1 MQLTGRRILLGVCGG
16 IAAYKSALLAR
27 ALIRA
32 GASVRVAMTA
42 SGQRFVAPLT
52 FEALTE
58 QTCLTDDDLFHT
70 GGGVSHVE
78 IARTSDLIL
87 VAPATAT
94 TLARLAGGFAD
105 NLLSAVVLASRA
117 PVLLVPSMHTAMW
130 EAVPVQRNLGLLDP
144 ARYRVM
150 RPASGDLASGDCGP
164 GRFPEPDDIVDA
176 AAAALAPQ
184 DLAGRRVVV
193 TAGPTREHLDP
204 VRMLTNP
211 STGRMGIEVARSAQ
225 IRGAHVHLILGPTEV
240 PPPRALDTNRLV
252 VTRVVSTAD
261 MLAATRAALV
271 EADAL
276 VMAAAPADERP
287 ARSAAGKVRKEDLPT
302 TLALEP
308 TPDILKTLRAEPGR
322 RVVVGFAAETEDI
335 EVSGRR
341 KMADKGLDL
350 LFANPV
356 DGGRGFGVAVNEGIL
371 LGPDGRSETVSTRS
385 KAAVA
390 DLLLDRLVA
399 LLSSHAEASGKG

>member
-1 MQLTGRRILLGVCGG
+1 MRLNGRRILLGVCGG

-32 GASVRVAMTA
+32 GALVRVAMTA
-42 SGQRFVAPLT
+42 SGQRFVTPLT

-58 QTCLTDDDLFHT
+58 QACLTDDDLFHT

-78 IARTSDLIL
+78 IARTTDLI
-87 VAPATAT
+87 VIAPATAT

-105 NLLSAVVLASRA
+105 NLLSAVVLASRT

-130 EAVPVQRNLGLLDP
+130 ESAPVRRNLGSLDP

-150 RPASGDLASGDCGP
+150 HPASGDLASGDSGP
-164 GRFPEPDDIVDA
+164 GRFPDADDIVDA
-176 AAAALAPQ
+176 AAAALARQ

-211 STGRMGIEVARSAQ
+211 SSGRMGIEVARAAQ
-225 IRGAHVHLILGPTEV
+225 IRGANVHLILGPTEV
-240 PPPRALDTNRLV
+240 PPPRAFDDGRLV
-252 VTRVVSTAD
+252 VTRVVSTSD
-261 MLAATRAALV
+261 MLDATRAAV
-271 EADAL
+271 AGADAL

-287 ARSAAGKVRKEDLPT
+287 AHPAAGKVRKEDLPT
-302 TLALEP
+302 MLTLEP
-308 TPDILKTLRAEPGR
+308 TPDILKTIRAEPGR
-322 RVVVGFAAETEDI
+322 CVVVGFAAETADVED
-335 EVSGRR
+335 SGRR

-356 DGGRGFGVAVNEGIL
+356 DDGRGFGVESNQGVL
-371 LGPDGRSETVSTRS
+371 LGKDGLREAVSTRS
-385 KAAVA
+385 KAEVA
-390 DLLLDRLVA
+390 DLILDRVAALLDSR
-399 LLSSHAEASGKG
+399 